1 VAGTLG
7 VFLIETD
14 RTLVDSHC
22 TLLNL
27 DRDDCFLASHLSLLE
42 PVYVGFSWPR
52 TTNLGGRAALS
63 KIAISC
69 RE

>member
-1 VAGTLG
+1 VAGALG

-22 TLLNL
+22 TLLSL
-27 DRDDCFLASHLSLLE
+27 DRDDRFLASHLSLLE
-42 PVYVGFSWPR
+42 PVYVGSF
-52 TTNLGGRAALS
+52 GGRTINLAREAVLS